1 MRHSSAFRTQLLGPL
16 GISLMLS
23 FVHKR
28 LPAHEYRIQI
38 VIKHVLFSAA
48 YRSYLKLK
56 AERLFANR
64 CRKNQ
69 ALTIHHLYLRSIFRL
84 SIYYLFA
91 LTGSLKEANKDLRNQ
106 LINVNNSSDQT
117 QSCDVISLFL
127 FNIFQEREEEKR
139 KVYALAHGL
148 FTFLKLLGIFCLW
161 FLCKNMSCSEFVA
174 QTLELTRAVKPD

>member
-56 AERLFANR
+56 AVRLFANR

-69 ALTIHHLYLRSIFRL
+69 ALTIHHLYICMTFFYTYVYLLCNVPYMYLYILSTSTCYTMSGTCMYCFVHTCTLFIVCRYIF
-84 SIYYLFA
+84 A
-91 LTGSLKEANKDLRNQ
+91 T
-106 LINVNNSSDQT
+106 
-117 QSCDVISLFL
+117 
-127 FNIFQEREEEKR
+127 
-139 KVYALAHGL
+139 
-148 FTFLKLLGIFCLW
+148 
-161 FLCKNMSCSEFVA
+161 CKCTVH
-174 QTLELTRAVKPD
+174 LH

>member
-1 MRHSSAFRTQLLGPL
+1 MHVVVRNHRFLVKIILSNYRIPHTLFVRHASAFRTQLLGPL

-69 ALTIHHLYLRSIFRL
+69 ALTIHHLYNHVDFLQLTSALHNRRHLKASSSSSIANTRTPSTPRASVTSTKWRRCRRDGFRPTT
-84 SIYYLFA
+84 SIPD
-91 LTGSLKEANKDLRNQ
+91 T
-106 LINVNNSSDQT
+106 V
-117 QSCDVISLFL
+117 
-127 FNIFQEREEEKR
+127 
-139 KVYALAHGL
+139 
-148 FTFLKLLGIFCLW
+148 
-161 FLCKNMSCSEFVA
+161 SCSLNARV
-174 QTLELTRAVKPD
+174 P